1 MMLKVFKTP
10 TEQVVEI
17 RHMLMSTTQSGVTS
31 DVECVS
37 PQQPYRCFMAEVS
50 GTGAAA
56 SVDIYVSTNK
66 TSAWKKLITLSPIT
80 GTPDGFADLSP
91 WPFIKA
97 VVTANTGTLNVE
109 MGC

>member
-1 MMLKVFKTP
+1 MLKVFKTP
-10 TEQVVEI
+10 TERVIEI
-17 RHMLMSTTQSGVTS
+17 RHMLMGTTQATGES
-31 DVECVS
+31 DVEDVS
-37 PQQPYRCFMAEVS
+37 PQQAYRSFMASVT

-66 TSAWKKLITLSPIT
+66 ISAWKKLITLSPIN

-91 WPFIKA
+91 WPFVKA